1 METKQKHLLA
11 KILLT
16 LEVNHHGCKQEA
28 INLLKEA
35 LGMEIEHNSIREM
48 INVITNEQIEN
59 FLQSLD

>member
-11 KILLT
+11 KVLLT
-16 LEVNHHGCKQEA
+16 LEVNHNGCKQEA

-48 INVITNEQIEN
+48 INIITNEQVES
-59 FLQSLD
+59 FLESLD